1 MTVAAL
7 LTRPNKQTVRADAL
21 RPGDLLLVTGGSV
34 FSKLAR
40 LIEGT
45 AFDHC
50 LMVAPPLLDHP
61 TFGRGSADDRTN
73 EPWTFDVGFFGGR
86 HLPLSAYDDTMA
98 AIAVRRH
105 RHNGTFE
112 GSMIRARTVVDETK
126 GYAWDRLLYLC
137 LIGATRWSPAL
148 CELAPDESS
157 AFVRALYEV
166 LGQMRRSQMHPLQNG
181 GKRRICTDIVS
192 EAFDFVVENE
202 KSHKSKHGSYL
213 GIVAPNRAHDG
224 LLWWAAGV
232 DTFADFLLIQPPPRR
247 AAILDDD
254 LAAAPGSEEALRL
267 VHEAATMSGVS
278 YPGFIPADDETL
290 RSIVIDGVGRSL
302 SELLQQPN
310 LGLVGSVTDPRRAAW
325 FLLDIIMK
333 KRVVLSPHDLSL
345 SKSFF
350 DLGWLPI
357 TEIDWRK

>member
-1 MTVAAL
+1 MMVSAL
-7 LTRPNKQTVRADAL
+7 LTRPNKQTIHAEAL
-21 RPGDLLLVTGGSV
+21 QPGDLLIVTGGSV

-50 LMVAPPLLDHP
+50 LMVAPPKLDHP
-61 TFGRGSADDRTN
+61 TYGRGEADDRTN

-105 RHNGTFE
+105 RHGGTFDR
-112 GSMIRARTVVDETK
+112 SMIRARSTVDETK

-166 LGQMRRSQMHPLQNG
+166 LGQMRRSQIHPLQSG

-192 EAFDFVVENE
+192 EAFDVVEDTSDAT
-202 KSHKSKHGSYL
+202 KPGAYL
-213 GIVAPNRAHDG
+213 GIVAPNRFHDG

-232 DTFADFLLIQPPPRR
+232 DTFADFLATQPPPRQ

-254 LAAAPGSEEALRL
+254 LAAAPGSEDALRL

-278 YPGFIPADDETL
+278 YPGFVTADDDTL
-290 RSIVIDGVGRSL
+290 RAIVIDGVSRSL
-302 SELLQQPN
+302 SDLLQQPD

-357 TEIDWRK
+357 TDIDWRK

>member
-1 MTVAAL
+1 MTVTAL
-7 LTRPNKQTVRADAL
+7 LTRPKKQTVHSESL
-21 RPGDLLLVTGGSV
+21 SPGDLLLVTGGSV

-50 LMVAPPLLDHP
+50 LMVAPPDPDHP
-61 TFGRGSADDRTN
+61 KYGRDSDDDRTH

-105 RHNGTFE
+105 RHQGNFDQ
-112 GSMIRARTVVDETK
+112 SMIRARTAVDETK

-166 LGQMRRSQMHPLQNG
+166 LGQMRRSQLNPLASG
-181 GKRRICTDIVS
+181 GKRRICTDIVA
-192 EAFDFVVENE
+192 EAFDAITAETE
-202 KSHKSKHGSYL
+202 PGQYL
-213 GIVAPNRAHDG
+213 GIVAPNRVHEG

-232 DTFADFLLIQPPPRR
+232 TTFEDFLTTQPPPRR
-247 AAILDDD
+247 TAILDED

-267 VHEAATMSGVS
+267 VHEAATSSGVS
-278 YPGFIPADDETL
+278 YPGFSAADDDTL
-290 RSIVIDGVGRSL
+290 RSIVIDGVSRSL
-302 SELLQQPN
+302 SDLLDQPN
-310 LGLVGSVTDPRRAAW
+310 MGLVGSVTDPRRAAW
-325 FLLDIIMK
+325 FLLDVIMR

-357 TEIDWRK
+357 TDIDWR